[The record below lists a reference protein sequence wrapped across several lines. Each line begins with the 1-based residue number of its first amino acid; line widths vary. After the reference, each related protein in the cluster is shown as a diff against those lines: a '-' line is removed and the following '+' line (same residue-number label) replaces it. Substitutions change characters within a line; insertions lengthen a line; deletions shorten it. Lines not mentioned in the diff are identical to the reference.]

1 MNKLWRRFVRKAHPE
16 GIPWAGVPLYD
27 TLSRSGIFMEHYGL
41 VARDVERYFRG
52 GRLLDIGT
60 GPGRLLACVRKAVP
74 RAEIIGIDIS
84 PAMAV
89 RAAANVARG
98 GCAGEIAVVAAS
110 ATALPFADGSIDCVV
125 STGSLHHWKD
135 TGRGLEEMHRVL
147 KRGGYA
153 LLYDIVRK
161 LPDDVAKRN
170 REMFG
175 RFRVLLL
182 WLHSF
187 EEPFYTVEEMASLA
201 VTSPFLA
208 GEVHFTGALCCLVLR
223 RK

>member
-1 MNKLWRRFVRKAHPE
+1 MGKVWRKVIKRLHPE
-16 GIPWAGVPLYD
+16 GIPWAGVRLYNA
-27 TLSRSGIFMEHYGL
+27 LSRSGIFMEHYGL

-52 GRLLDIGT
+52 GRLLDVGT
-60 GPGRLLACVRKAVP
+60 GPGRLLVCVRKVIP
-74 RAEIIGIDIS
+74 WAELIGIDIS
-84 PAMAV
+84 PAMAARAV
-89 RAAANVARG
+89 RNVAKDP
-98 GCAGEIAVVAAS
+98 CAARIAVVAAS
-110 ATALPFADGSIDCVV
+110 ATALPLRDGSMDCVV

-135 TGRGLEEMHRVL
+135 TGRGLEEIHRVL
-147 KRGGYA
+147 KRGGCA